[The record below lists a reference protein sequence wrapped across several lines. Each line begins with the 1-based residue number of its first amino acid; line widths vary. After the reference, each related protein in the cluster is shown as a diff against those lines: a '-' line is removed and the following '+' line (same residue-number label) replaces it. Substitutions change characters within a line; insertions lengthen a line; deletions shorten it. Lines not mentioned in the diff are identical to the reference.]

1 LEELTPHP
9 EQQTIVASYAG
20 EIWYGAQRQSD
31 ALNIWGTWLTPNQ
44 KIDKASRLY
53 QAGQAEDALLLV
65 HTLDLENRVESGI
78 RRSNLNQILV
88 DAAQK
93 QVTAG
98 NDDSAEL
105 YWRWAIIQFPE
116 RANYAFNLGMTFYR
130 RERFEDA
137 LFPFQEAVR
146 LSPESTSYQVRLAQ
160 TLIQLERIDEARA
173 IVVNILELDPTN
185 EIARALHEQ
194 LNNR

>member
-1 LEELTPHP
+1 
-9 EQQTIVASYAG
+9 
-20 EIWYGAQRQSD
+20 
-31 ALNIWGTWLTPNQ
+31 
-44 KIDKASRLY
+44 
-53 QAGQAEDALLLV
+53 V